1 MGHTITAADLRAFGC
16 FQDFTDEEAAA
27 VARLLEP
34 IRLAGGDVLFHQ
46 GDTGDAIYLLASGT
60 VEIRVQLP
68 GEDEHLAATLE
79 AGALFGEISP
89 LLGEPR
95 KAAAVAAMDAELWQ
109 LPSAALRTALE
120 RGERWAGKFLLA
132 AIRVLARRL
141 IALNGEVMALMAGLR
156 RNDGRPRSPDDADSD
171 EVSSRMFDAEVL
183 GLLSH
188 SMV

>member
-1 MGHTITAADLRAFGC
+1 MGHAITAGDVRAFRC
-16 FQDFTDEEAAA
+16 FCDFSDAEAGA

-34 IRLAGGDVLFHQ
+34 LRLARGEALFHQ
-46 GDTGDAIYLLASGT
+46 GDTGDAIYLLVAGLL
-60 VEIRVQLP
+60 EIRVRLP
-68 GEDEHLAATLE
+68 GQDEHLCATLE

-95 KAAAVAAMDAELWQ
+95 KASAVAATDCVLWQ
-109 LPSAALRTALE
+109 LPSAALRTALD
-120 RGERWAGKFLLA
+120 RGETWAGKFLLA

-141 IALNGEVMALMAGLR
+141 VALNGEVMALLGGLR
-156 RNDGRPRSPDDADSD
+156 RSDGTSGLPDEAELDQ
-171 EVSSRMFDAEVL
+171 VSNRMFDAEVL